1 MRSILVV
8 ANQTLGGEALTRR
21 MRDATGAQ
29 PCRFHLAVPAT
40 PPSHMLAWSEGE
52 AHVIAQRR
60 LDDAL
65 RRLGREGLT
74 VTGEVADPSP
84 LMAIADAL
92 RHDRYDEVILST
104 LPVGVSRWLHLD
116 LPSRIR
122 RRFGVPVSHV
132 VADAEPLPA

>member
-8 ANQTLGGEALTRR
+8 ANQTLGGDALTRR
-21 MRDATGAQ
+21 MRDAVVAE

-40 PPSHMLAWSEGE
+40 PTGHMLTWSEGE
-52 AHVIAQRR
+52 AHVVAQRR

-65 RRLGREGLT
+65 RRLEQEGFS
-74 VTGEVADPSP
+74 VTGEVSDPNP
-84 LMAIADAL
+84 MLAITDAL

-104 LPVGVSRWLHLD
+104 LPVGVSRWVRLD

-122 RRFGVPVSHV
+122 RRFGVKLTHV